1 MIVPKDGYA
10 QESFDECPAGQPS
23 HPAVIRGTEKSLAPR
38 LRTFFG
44 SGSEGGALVEF
55 AVTLPVVLLLITG
68 IFTFS
73 VALYQKLML
82 AEAVSDGG
90 RTLAVARGDNDPCQ
104 ETAARIYQSVQP
116 GLNISGLTLKLTIDG
131 NGATGGTYTISGGST
146 GAACAGTTAMGTQ
159 GGGTATLSA
168 QYTCS
173 LAVYGYTFPGCSLGT
188 QITEVIQ

>member
-1 MIVPKDGYA
+1 MIVPKGGYA
-10 QESFDECPAGQPS
+10 QESLDERPAGQPS
-23 HPAVIRGTEKSLAPR
+23 DPAEIRGTERSLAAR
-38 LRTFFG
+38 LRAFFG

-73 VALYQKLML
+73 VALYQKLTL
-82 AEAVSDGG
+82 AEAVSTGG
-90 RTLAVARGDNDPCQ
+90 RFLAVARGDNDPCQ
-104 ETAARIYQSVQP
+104 ETAAQIYNAVQP
-116 GLNISGLTLKLTIDG
+116 GLNTSNLTITLTLDG
-131 NGATGGTYTISGGST
+131 AGVTGTQYTISGGST

-159 GGGTATLSA
+159 GGGTATVYA